1 MAKVT
6 ALNPETKEVMPM
18 IGLDESY
25 LKEASQG
32 LSDVLASTY
41 KLMIKTQVYHWNVVG
56 PLFAPIHKLTE
67 DQYNALFVAADII
80 AERVRALG
88 HIAPVNFGDMKS
100 FAPTGHSVDNSSAH
114 DMVADL
120 IKDHEAA
127 SRAIREVAAK
137 AGDEGDLVTE
147 DMLTERLTFHE
158 KALWMLKAII
168 SK

>member
-6 ALNPETKEVMPM
+6 ALNPKTRKTTPE
-18 IGLDESY
+18 IGLEESY
-25 LKEASQG
+25 LEEASKG
-32 LSDVLASTY
+32 LSEVLASTY

-56 PLFAPIHKLTE
+56 PLFGPIHELTE
-67 DQYNALFVAADII
+67 AHYNTLFEAIDII

-88 HIAPVNFGDMKS
+88 HIAPVNFGDMKN

-127 SRAIREVAAK
+127 ARTIREVGSK
-137 AGDEGDLVTE
+137 AGEAGDMVTE
-147 DMLTERLTFHE
+147 DMLTARLTFHE
-158 KALWMLKAII
+158 KALWMLKAIV
-168 SK
+168 SD

>member
-6 ALNPETKEVMPM
+6 ALNPETKEVTPK
-18 IGLDESY
+18 IGLDNSY
-25 LKEASQG
+25 LAEASNG

-41 KLMIKTQVYHWNVVG
+41 QLMIKTQVYHWNVVG
-56 PLFAPIHKLTE
+56 PLFGPIHELTE
-67 DQYNALFVAADII
+67 NHYNALFEAADVI

-88 HIAPVNFGDMKS
+88 HIAPVNFADMKN

-127 SRAIREVAAK
+127 ARAIREVGGK
-137 AGDEGDLVTE
+137 AGDAGDMVTE

-168 SK
+168 AD

>member
-6 ALNPETKEVMPM
+6 ALKPETKEVKPK

-25 LKEASQG
+25 LEKASGG

-56 PLFAPIHKLTE
+56 PLFGPIHELTE
-67 DQYNALFVAADII
+67 DQYNELFEAADVI

-88 HIAPVNFGDMKS
+88 HIAPVNFGDMKN

-127 SRAIREVAAK
+127 SRQIRELGEK
-137 AGDEGDLVTE
+137 AGDAGDLVTE

-158 KALWMLKAII
+158 KALWMLKSII
-168 SK
+168 SD